1 VKVSDFGFSIIIKE
15 NQTLS
20 ELLGTP
26 GYLAPE
32 MLRRNVEHGAPGY
45 SKEVDM

>member
-1 VKVSDFGFSIIIKE
+1 MCVCVCA
-15 NQTLS
+15 

-32 MLRRNVEHGAPGY
+32 MLRRNVEVNAPGY
-45 SKEVDM
+45 DHAVDM